1 MSLHN
6 RESDIITKRIDMDD
20 LVEDLKKYYET
31 NRIDDLQER
40 LKCDILSG
48 NILEVLDAVNTNL
61 HDFLV
66 MAMNVFHKFSSPS
79 IVNKL
84 KLAKMNCKWNNIL
97 KISGI

>member
-1 MSLHN
+1 
-6 RESDIITKRIDMDD
+6 
-20 LVEDLKKYYET
+20 
-31 NRIDDLQER
+31 
-40 LKCDILSG
+40 
-48 NILEVLDAVNTNL
+48 
-61 HDFLV
+61 